1 MEKIGYLAKGTHK
14 ILKREKIFLEKKML
28 KKNIFQFIPD
38 ILKLGF
44 KEAWEKQH
52 NISRLIYIFL
62 TIFLFI
68 KLFEILGIWVWLIL
82 TPIIINTVQG
92 GWLQNYQEKM
102 ELLNLTKSK
111 FLFFFF
117 PKTIAGDI
125 GRVILGSFIFLTIL
139 VSVGF
144 VLIILAMIFYGT
156 TPRAGLFIMLVIIGG
171 GIYVIIPFI
180 LLLAFYFFVRRFR
193 ILLKS

>member
-1 MEKIGYLAKGTHK
+1 
-14 ILKREKIFLEKKML
+14 ML

-82 TPIIINTVQG
+82 TPLIINTVQG

-125 GRVILGSFIFLTIL
+125 GRVILGSFIFFTIL

-144 VLIILAMIFYGT
+144 VLILLAMIFYST
-156 TPRAGLFIMLVIIGG
+156 TPGAGLVMLVIVLGAVGMDPEGVALIFA
-171 GIYVIIPFI
+171 VD
-180 LLLAFYFFVRRFR
+180 R
-193 ILLKS
+193 ILDMLRTVVNVTGDATVATVIASTEGQLNFDSEKD